1 MVRLRAGSV
10 DQVLYAALYMA
21 ATRTQIYLTDEQR
34 RRLDARSRR
43 TGATLARMVREAVD
57 AYLVEDAPSLAVA
70 LDDTFGALPD
80 LELVSRDEWDRGER
94 GQAPGR

>member
-1 MVRLRAGSV
+1 M
-10 DQVLYAALYMA
+10 LYAALYMA

-43 TGATLARMVREAVD
+43 TGATLARMIREAVD
-57 AYLVEDAPSLAVA
+57 AYLVEDAPSLAAA
-70 LDDTFGALPD
+70 LDDTYGALPE

-94 GQAPGR
+94 GQDPGR

>member
-1 MVRLRAGSV
+1 MP
-10 DQVLYAALYMA
+10 
-21 ATRTQIYLTDEQR
+21 ATRTQIYLTEDQR

-57 AYLVEDAPSLAVA
+57 AYLVEDAPSLAAA
-70 LDDTFGALPD
+70 LDDTYGALPD
-80 LELVSRDEWDRGER
+80 LELVNRDEWDGGEH